1 MKFAIRNVPGNAT
14 APVTT
19 FGSLEEARVALRE
32 VLRWPDVQL
41 GRGYTAPDSHGQVW
55 CAYRTR
61 AEAEA
66 DPGGLEIPRIVRID
80 DVNGVARHGD
90 QVSRTIDEAS
100 ATADETK

>member
-14 APVTT
+14 APVAT

-32 VLRWPDVQL
+32 VLRWPEVQL

-55 CAYRTR
+55 CAYRTQ

-66 DPGGLEIPRIVRID
+66 DPDGLELPRIVRID
-80 DVNGVARHGD
+80 DVNGVARNAD

-100 ATADETK
+100 GAADETK